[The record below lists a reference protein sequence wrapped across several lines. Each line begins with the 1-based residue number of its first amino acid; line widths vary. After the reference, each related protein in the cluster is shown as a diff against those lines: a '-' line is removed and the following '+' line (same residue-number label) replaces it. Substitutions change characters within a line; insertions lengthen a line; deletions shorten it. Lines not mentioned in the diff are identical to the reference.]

1 MKKTLSM
8 LLASV
13 MVLSLAAC
21 SNQPAEE
28 NSSSQSSSEQ
38 TASLE
43 TTYPVTI
50 TDALGREVTIEEEP
64 ERLVSGYYITTS
76 YLAALDLDEKL
87 VGIEA
92 KADTRELYKLAAP
105 ELPSLPNVGS
115 LKQFSLET
123 CVSTEPDLVI
133 LSAKVPDAVA
143 KLEELGI
150 PVIAVK
156 PESEKEFKETISMIG
171 TACNVQERANELT
184 ESYDKAIA
192 DLAAKLEGVEPA
204 RVYLG
209 GNSAFLSTAG
219 PAMFQDLLI
228 RGAGA
233 ENVASEITDTYWA
246 TVSYEQLLAWSP
258 DAIILAPQA
267 EYTVDDVLNDPALA
281 DLDAVK
287 NGKVYAMPN
296 VIESWDSPIPSS
308 YLGSIWMASVL
319 YPDAVSTE
327 DYTKACVDFYQ
338 QFYGF
343 DASSVL

>member
-1 MKKTLSM
+1 MKKILSM

-21 SNQPAEE
+21 SNQSAEE
-28 NSSSQSSSEQ
+28 NPSSQSSSEQ

-115 LKQFSLET
+115 LKQFNLET

-150 PVIAVK
+150 PVIAVN

-192 DLAAKLEGVEPA
+192 GLAAKLEGVEPA

-246 TVSYEQLLAWSP
+246 TVSYEQLLAWNP

>member
-1 MKKTLSM
+1 
-8 LLASV
+8 
-13 MVLSLAAC
+13 
-21 SNQPAEE
+21 
-28 NSSSQSSSEQ
+28 
-38 TASLE
+38 
-43 TTYPVTI
+43 
-50 TDALGREVTIEEEP
+50 
-64 ERLVSGYYITTS
+64 
-76 YLAALDLDEKL
+76 
-87 VGIEA
+87 
-92 KADTRELYKLAAP
+92 
-105 ELPSLPNVGS
+105 
-115 LKQFSLET
+115 
-123 CVSTEPDLVI
+123 
-133 LSAKVPDAVA
+133 
-143 KLEELGI
+143 
-150 PVIAVK
+150 
-156 PESEKEFKETISMIG
+156 MIG

-228 RGAGA
+228 RNAGA

-246 TVSYEQLLAWSP
+246 TVSYEQLLAWNP

-296 VIESWDSPIPSS
+296 MIESWDSPIPSS